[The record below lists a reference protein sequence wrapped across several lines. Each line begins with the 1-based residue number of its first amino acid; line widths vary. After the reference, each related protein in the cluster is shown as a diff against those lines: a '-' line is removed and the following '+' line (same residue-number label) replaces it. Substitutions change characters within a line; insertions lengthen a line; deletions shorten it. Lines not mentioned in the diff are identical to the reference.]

1 MQGLSQNPTVTL
13 FLYSPTEEPAM
24 TRLSSFAAL
33 FSLALVAGAAGAAE
47 KIEGLDKSG
56 KAELK
61 SAGPLAFGPSGVL
74 FVGDSQGAALFAI
87 GVDPGTPAKP
97 APVKVEGLDAKLAA
111 LLGAKA
117 EDILVNDVA
126 VQPGTG
132 IAFLSVSR
140 GRGPDAQAVIAT
152 VSPAGKLDLLNLDK
166 VSYAQVAL
174 VNAPGPEEKGR
185 GGAPLRQ
192 DAITDLHFVDG
203 RVFVAGLSNEGFP
216 STLRAIAF
224 PFTGPDPGTGVEIYH
239 GAHGAFE
246 TKAPVRTFVPF
257 NIGGEPHL
265 LAAYQCTPLVTIPVA
280 QLKAGSKVKGRTV
293 AELGNRN
300 RPLDIIAY
308 EKDGRAFLLLAN
320 NARGVM
326 KITTDNI
333 DKQEGIQQRV
343 DGTSGLPYETIADLK
358 GVEHLDKVG
367 NEYALLLVRT
377 PGKQLNL
384 ETVPLP

>member
-1 MQGLSQNPTVTL
+1 
-13 FLYSPTEEPAM
+13 M

-33 FSLALVAGAAGAAE
+33 FSLAFALAVGTASAAE
-47 KIEGLDKSG
+47 KIDGLDKTG

-61 SAGPLAFGPSGVL
+61 SAGPLAFGPPGVL

-87 GVDPGTPAKP
+87 GVDPGAPAKP
-97 APVKVEGLDAKLAA
+97 APFKVEGLDAKLAG
-111 LLGAKA
+111 LIGATA
-117 EDILVNDVA
+117 NDILINDIA

-132 IAFLSVSR
+132 IAYLSVSR
-140 GRGPDAQAVIAT
+140 GKGPDAHPVIAT
-152 VSPAGKLDLLNLDK
+152 VTPAGKLAVLNLDK
-166 VSYAQVAL
+166 VSYSQVAL
-174 VNAPGPEEKGR
+174 TNAPGPDQKDGR
-185 GGAPLRQ
+185 GNSLRQ

-224 PFTGPDPGTGVEIYH
+224 PFTGPDPGAGVEIYH

-265 LAAYQCTPLVTIPVA
+265 LAAYQCTPLVTIPVS
-280 QLKAGSKVKGRTV
+280 QLKAGSKVKGKTV
-293 AELGNRN
+293 AELGNMN

-308 EKDGRAFLLLAN
+308 EKDGRAYLLLAN
-320 NARGVM
+320 SRRGVM

-333 DKQEGIQQRV
+333 DKQEGIQERIS
-343 DGTSGLPYETIADLK
+343 DKAGLPYETIENLK

-367 NEYALLLVRT
+367 NEYALLLVRI
-377 PGKQLNL
+377 PDKGLNL

>member
-1 MQGLSQNPTVTL
+1 
-13 FLYSPTEEPAM
+13 M

-33 FSLALVAGAAGAAE
+33 FSLALAAGGATAAE

-56 KAELK
+56 KPELK
-61 SAGPLAFGPSGVL
+61 SAGPLAFGPPGVL
-74 FVGDSQGAALFAI
+74 FVGDSQGASLFAI
-87 GVDPGTPAKP
+87 GVDPGAPAKP
-97 APVKVEGLDAKLAA
+97 APLKLEGLDAKLAG
-111 LLGAKA
+111 LLGAESKNVLIN
-117 EDILVNDVA
+117 DIA

-132 IAFLSVSR
+132 IAYLSVSR
-140 GRGPDAQAVIAT
+140 GTGPDAQPVIAT
-152 VSPAGKLDLLNLDK
+152 VTPAGKLDLLNLDK
-166 VSYAQVAL
+166 VPYAQVAL
-174 VNAPGPEEKGR
+174 GNAPGPDQKDGR
-185 GGAPLRQ
+185 GNSLRQ

-224 PFTGPDPGTGVEIYH
+224 PFTGPDPGAGVEIYH

-246 TKAPVRTFVPF
+246 TRAPVRTFVPF

-265 LAAYQCTPLVTIPVA
+265 LAAYQCTPLVTIPVS
-280 QLKAGSKVKGRTV
+280 QLKAGSKVKGKTV

-308 EKDGRAFLLLAN
+308 EKDGRAYLLLAN
-320 NARGVM
+320 SARGVM

-333 DKQEGIQQRV
+333 DKQEGIQERIS
-343 DGTSGLPYETIADLK
+343 DKAGLPYETIADLK

-367 NEYALLLVRT
+367 NEYALLLIRT
-377 PGKQLNL
+377 PGGLNL

>member
-1 MQGLSQNPTVTL
+1 
-13 FLYSPTEEPAM
+13 M

-33 FSLALVAGAAGAAE
+33 FALALAAGGAGAAE
-47 KIEGLDKSG
+47 KIDGLDKSG

-61 SAGPLAFGPSGVL
+61 SAGPLAFGPPGVL

-87 GVDPGTPAKP
+87 GVEPGTPVKP
-97 APVKVEGLDAKLAA
+97 APVKVEGLDAKLAG
-111 LLGAKA
+111 LLGTKA
-117 EDILVNDVA
+117 DDILVNDVA

-132 IAFLSVSR
+132 IAYLSVSR

-152 VSPAGKLDLLNLDK
+152 VTPAGKLDLLNLDK
-166 VSYAQVAL
+166 VSYSQVAL
-174 VNAPGPEEKGR
+174 ANAPGAEEKGR

-257 NIGGEPHL
+257 NM
-265 LAAYQCTPLVTIPVA
+265 AANRICWRRTSARRSSRFPLR
-280 QLKAGSKVKGRTV
+280 SSR
-293 AELGNRN
+293 
-300 RPLDIIAY
+300 
-308 EKDGRAFLLLAN
+308 RA
-320 NARGVM
+320 R
-326 KITTDNI
+326 K
-333 DKQEGIQQRV
+333 
-343 DGTSGLPYETIADLK
+343 
-358 GVEHLDKVG
+358 
-367 NEYALLLVRT
+367 
-377 PGKQLNL
+377 
-384 ETVPLP
+384 

>member
-1 MQGLSQNPTVTL
+1 
-13 FLYSPTEEPAM
+13 M

-33 FSLALVAGAAGAAE
+33 FSLALAAGSAVAAE
-47 KIEGLDKSG
+47 KIDGLDKSG
-56 KAELK
+56 KPELK
-61 SAGPLAFGPSGVL
+61 SAGSLAFGPPGVL

-87 GVDPGTPAKP
+87 GVDPG
-97 APVKVEGLDAKLAA
+97 APVKPTAMKLEGLDAKLAA
-111 LLGAKA
+111 LLGTKA
-117 EDILVNDVA
+117 EDILVNDIA

-132 IAFLSVSR
+132 VAYLSVSR

-152 VSPAGKLDLLNLDK
+152 VTPAGKLDVLNLDK
-166 VSYAQVAL
+166 VSYSQVAL
-174 VNAPGPEEKGR
+174 VNAPGPDQKDGR
-185 GGAPLRQ
+185 GNSLRQ

-224 PFTGPDPGTGVEIYH
+224 PFTGPDPGAGVEIYH

-257 NIGGEPHL
+257 NIGGEPHIM
-265 LAAYQCTPLVTIPVA
+265 AAYQCTPLVTIPVA

-308 EKDGRAFLLLAN
+308 EKDGRAYLLLAN
-320 NARGVM
+320 SARGVM

-333 DKQEGIQQRV
+333 DKQEGIQERIA
-343 DGTSGLPYETIADLK
+343 DKAGLPYETIADLK
-358 GVEHLDKVG
+358 GVEHLDKIG

-377 PGKQLNL
+377 PDKHLNL